1 MDSDRNDHKL
11 DELLADA
18 AHTYRVPPEPPL
30 DAIWSRV
37 EAQAFASEPARMT
50 RFDWRRV
57 GIAIAASLVIGVA
70 AGRYSVQSKGVAT
83 AAVASATTGAPT
95 SITTTSAAPGTAAA
109 QAAAAP
115 YQRATEEFL
124 GSTALLLAALPR
136 SGSGD
141 RASTLLPEQAT
152 QLLTTTRLLLDSPVG
167 ANPRMKAL
175 LQDLELVLAQ
185 VARLQP
191 RRESAELTTITQTLE
206 ARDLVP
212 RIRSAV
218 TDLSGLDY

>member
-1 MDSDRNDHKL
+1 MDAEKDESTL
-11 DELLADA
+11 DALLSDA
-18 AHTYRVPPEPPL
+18 ARTYRVPPAPPL
-30 DAIWSRV
+30 DAIWSQV
-37 EAQAFASEPARMT
+37 EARAFVMT
-50 RFDWRRV
+50 PTRQGRFAWRTL
-57 GIAIAASLVIGVA
+57 GLAMAASLLIGVA
-70 AGRYSVQSKGVAT
+70 VGRVSARGDRVATETTVVAGRPPAQSPVSQAKT
-83 AAVASATTGAPT
+83 AAE
-95 SITTTSAAPGTAAA
+95 
-109 QAAAAP
+109 P

-136 SGSGD
+136 TGSAD
-141 RASTLLPEQAT
+141 RTSTLLPEQAT

-191 RRESAELTTITQTLE
+191 RRESAELTMISQTLE
-206 ARDLVP
+206 ERDLVP

-218 TDLSGLDY
+218 TDLSAFDY

>member
-1 MDSDRNDHKL
+1 MDEKRL
-11 DELLADA
+11 DELLDDA
-18 AHTYRVPPEPPL
+18 ARTYRVPPEPPL

-37 EAQAFASEPARMT
+37 EAEAFAPVTAR
-50 RFDWRRV
+50 RSGPGWRV
-57 GIAIAASLVIGVA
+57 LTAAIAASLVLGVA
-70 AGRYSVQSKGVAT
+70 MGRYSTRAERAAAI
-83 AAVASATTGAPT
+83 AAVNASTVTP
-95 SITTTSAAPGTAAA
+95 AANPAA

-136 SGSGD
+136 DGSGGQMP
-141 RASTLLPEQAT
+141 TLLPDQAAE
-152 QLLTTTRLLLDSPVG
+152 LLTTTRLLLDSPVS

-191 RRESAELTTITQTLE
+191 RRENVTLTLISQTLE
-206 ARDLVP
+206 ERELVP

-218 TDLSGLDY
+218 ADLSTFDY

>member
-1 MDSDRNDHKL
+1 MDEKRL
-11 DELLADA
+11 DELLDDA
-18 AHTYRVPPEPPL
+18 ARTYRVPPEPPL

-37 EAQAFASEPARMT
+37 EAEAFAPVTAR
-50 RFDWRRV
+50 RSGPGWRV
-57 GIAIAASLVIGVA
+57 LTAAIAASLVLGVA
-70 AGRYSVQSKGVAT
+70 MGRYSTRAERAAAI
-83 AAVASATTGAPT
+83 AAVNASTVTP
-95 SITTTSAAPGTAAA
+95 AANPAA

-136 SGSGD
+136 DGSGGQTP
-141 RASTLLPEQAT
+141 TLLPDQAAE
-152 QLLTTTRLLLDSPVG
+152 LLTTTRLLLDSPVS

-191 RRESAELTTITQTLE
+191 RRENVTLTLISQTLE
-206 ARDLVP
+206 ERELVP

-218 TDLSGLDY
+218 ADLSTFDY

>member
-1 MDSDRNDHKL
+1 VTIESENHNEKKL
-11 DELLADA
+11 DALLDDA
-18 AHTYRVPPEPPL
+18 ARTYRVPPEPPL
-30 DAIWSRV
+30 DVIWSRV
-37 EAQAFASEPARMT
+37 EAQAFTAAPVR
-50 RFDWRRV
+50 RPWIDWRTFGV
-57 GIAIAASLVIGVA
+57 AVAASLVIGVVMGRASVRVQNVPA
-70 AGRYSVQSKGVAT
+70 AE
-83 AAVASATTGAPT
+83 VASGADTRETPAT
-95 SITTTSAAPGTAAA
+95 
-109 QAAAAP
+109 QAALDKAAP

-136 SGSGD
+136 NGSAD
-141 RASTLLPEQAT
+141 KTSSLLPEQAT

-191 RRESAELTTITQTLE
+191 RREKAELTMISQTLE
-206 ARDLVP
+206 ERDLVP

>member
-1 MDSDRNDHKL
+1 MDDKKL

-18 AHTYRVPPEPPL
+18 AQSYRVSPAPPL

-37 EAQAFASEPARMT
+37 EAEVFAPVPVR
-50 RFDWRRV
+50 RGGPQWRV
-57 GIAIAASLVIGVA
+57 LTAAIAASLAIGVA
-70 AGRYSVQSKGVAT
+70 MGRYSSRPDR
-83 AAVASATTGAPT
+83 ASAD
-95 SITTTSAAPGTAAA
+95 AAATIAAANANESTVTPAANTAA

-115 YQRATEEFL
+115 YQRSTEEYL
-124 GSTALLLAALPR
+124 GSTALLLAALPHD
-136 SGSGD
+136 GSGGQTP
-141 RASTLLPEQAT
+141 TLLPGQAA

-167 ANPRMKAL
+167 ENPRMMAL

-191 RRESAELTTITQTLE
+191 RREKVTLTLISQTLE
-206 ARDLVP
+206 ERELVP

-218 TDLSGLDY
+218 ADLSTFDY

>member
-1 MDSDRNDHKL
+1 MDAEKDERTL
-11 DELLADA
+11 DALLSDA
-18 AHTYRVPPEPPL
+18 ARTYRVPPEPPL
-30 DAIWSRV
+30 DAIWSQV
-37 EAQAFASEPARMT
+37 ESLAFVTAPARQG
-50 RFDWRRV
+50 RFAWRTL
-57 GIAIAASLVIGVA
+57 GLAMAASLVIGVA
-70 AGRYSVQSKGVAT
+70 VGRVSARGGNVPPV
-83 AAVASATTGAPT
+83 AAVAASKPVVMSPVSQAK
-95 SITTTSAAPGTAAA
+95 TAAE
-109 QAAAAP
+109 P

-136 SGSGD
+136 TGSGD
-141 RASTLLPEQAT
+141 RTSTLLPEQAA

-191 RRESAELTTITQTLE
+191 RRESAELTMISQTLE
-206 ARDLVP
+206 DRDLVP

-218 TDLSGLDY
+218 TDLSAFDY

>member
-1 MDSDRNDHKL
+1 MDEKRL
-11 DELLADA
+11 DELLDDA
-18 AHTYRVPPEPPL
+18 ARTYRVPPEPPL

-37 EAQAFASEPARMT
+37 EAEAFAPVTAR
-50 RFDWRRV
+50 RGGSGWRV
-57 GIAIAASLVIGVA
+57 LAAAIAASLVLGMA
-70 AGRYSVQSKGVAT
+70 LGRYSARGDRASTISAVSASTVT
-83 AAVASATTGAPT
+83 PAANP
-95 SITTTSAAPGTAAA
+95 AA

-136 SGSGD
+136 NGSGGQTP
-141 RASTLLPEQAT
+141 ALLPDQAAE
-152 QLLTTTRLLLDSPVG
+152 LLTTTRLLLDSPVS

-185 VARLQP
+185 VSRLQP
-191 RRESAELTTITQTLE
+191 RREKATLTLISQTLE
-206 ARDLVP
+206 ERELVP

-218 TDLSGLDY
+218 ADLSNFDY

>member
-1 MDSDRNDHKL
+1 MDEKRL

-18 AHTYRVPPEPPL
+18 VHTYRVPPEPPF

-37 EAQAFASEPARMT
+37 EEEAFAQATMRRTGPG
-50 RFDWRRV
+50 WRSLAAAV
-57 GIAIAASLVIGVA
+57 AASLVVGVSV
-70 AGRYSVQSKGVAT
+70 GRFSTHSAHP
-83 AAVASATTGAPT
+83 AAVTVVNASTVTPAL
-95 SITTTSAAPGTAAA
+95 TAAA
-109 QAAAAP
+109 QVAAAP

-136 SGSGD
+136 DGSGD
-141 RASTLLPEQAT
+141 QASTLLPEQAA
-152 QLLTTTRLLLDSPVG
+152 QLLTTTRLLLDSPIST
-167 ANPRMKAL
+167 NPRMKAL

-191 RRESAELTTITQTLE
+191 RRENVTLTLISQTLE
-206 ARDLVP
+206 ERELVP

-218 TDLSGLDY
+218 ADLSTFDY

>member
-1 MDSDRNDHKL
+1 MMDDKKL

-18 AHTYRVPPEPPL
+18 ATSYRVPPEPPL

-37 EAQAFASEPARMT
+37 EAEAFVPVAAR
-50 RFDWRRV
+50 RGGPDWRV
-57 GIAIAASLVIGVA
+57 LTAAIAASLVLGVA
-70 AGRYSVQSKGVAT
+70 MGRYSARTDRAATVVAT
-83 AAVASATTGAPT
+83 STSNSSTVTPAATP
-95 SITTTSAAPGTAAA
+95 AA

-115 YQRATEEFL
+115 YQRTTEEFL
-124 GSTALLLAALPR
+124 GSTALLLAALPHDG
-136 SGSGD
+136 SGSQ
-141 RASTLLPEQAT
+141 TPVLLPEQAA

-167 ANPRMKAL
+167 GNPRMKAL

-191 RRESAELTTITQTLE
+191 RRENVTLTLISQTLAE
-206 ARDLVP
+206 RELVP

-218 TDLSGLDY
+218 ADLSTFDY

>member
-1 MDSDRNDHKL
+1 MMDDEKL

-18 AHTYRVPPEPPL
+18 AKTYRVPPTPPL

-37 EAQAFASEPARMT
+37 EAEAFAPVSAR
-50 RFDWRRV
+50 RGGPGWRV
-57 GIAIAASLVIGVA
+57 LVAAIAASLVLGVA
-70 AGRYSVQSKGVAT
+70 VGRYSTQMNRAATVVA
-83 AAVASATTGAPT
+83 ANPNST
-95 SITTTSAAPGTAAA
+95 STVTLAETPAE

-115 YQRATEEFL
+115 YQRTTGEFL
-124 GSTALLLAALPR
+124 GSTALLLAALPHD
-136 SGSGD
+136 GSGD
-141 RASTLLPEQAT
+141 QTPTLLPEQAA

-167 ANPRMKAL
+167 ENPRMKAL

-191 RRESAELTTITQTLE
+191 RREKVTLTLISQTLE
-206 ARDLVP
+206 ERELVP

-218 TDLSGLDY
+218 ADLSTYEY

>member
-1 MDSDRNDHKL
+1 MDEKRL
-11 DELLADA
+11 DELLDDA
-18 AHTYRVPPEPPL
+18 ARTYRVPPEPPL

-37 EAQAFASEPARMT
+37 EAEVFAPVTAR
-50 RFDWRRV
+50 RGGPGWRV
-57 GIAIAASLVIGVA
+57 LVAAIAASLVLGVA
-70 AGRYSVQSKGVAT
+70 MGRYSTREERAAAI
-83 AAVASATTGAPT
+83 AAVNASTVTP
-95 SITTTSAAPGTAAA
+95 AANAAA

-136 SGSGD
+136 DGSGGQTP
-141 RASTLLPEQAT
+141 TLLPDQAAE
-152 QLLTTTRLLLDSPVG
+152 LLTTTRLLLDSPVS

-185 VARLQP
+185 VSRLQP
-191 RRESAELTTITQTLE
+191 RRENVTLTLISQTLE
-206 ARDLVP
+206 ERELVP

-218 TDLSGLDY
+218 ADLSNFDY

>member
-1 MDSDRNDHKL
+1 MDEKRL
-11 DELLADA
+11 DELLDDA
-18 AHTYRVPPEPPL
+18 ARTYHVPPEPPL

-37 EAQAFASEPARMT
+37 EAEAFAPVTAR
-50 RFDWRRV
+50 RSGPGWRV
-57 GIAIAASLVIGVA
+57 LTAAIAASLVLGVA
-70 AGRYSVQSKGVAT
+70 MGRYSTRAERAAAI
-83 AAVASATTGAPT
+83 AAVNASTVTP
-95 SITTTSAAPGTAAA
+95 AANPAA

-136 SGSGD
+136 DGSGGQMP
-141 RASTLLPEQAT
+141 TLLPDQAAE
-152 QLLTTTRLLLDSPVG
+152 LLTTTRLLLDSPVS

-191 RRESAELTTITQTLE
+191 RRENVTLTLISQTLE
-206 ARDLVP
+206 ERELVP

-218 TDLSGLDY
+218 ADLSTFDY

>member
-1 MDSDRNDHKL
+1 MDEKRL
-11 DELLADA
+11 DQLLDDA
-18 AHTYRVPPEPPL
+18 ARTYRVPPEPPL

-37 EAQAFASEPARMT
+37 EAEAFAPVTAR
-50 RFDWRRV
+50 RGGSGWRV
-57 GIAIAASLVIGVA
+57 LAAAIAASLVLGVA
-70 AGRYSVQSKGVAT
+70 LGRYSTRGDRAST
-83 AAVASATTGAPT
+83 IAAVSASTVTP
-95 SITTTSAAPGTAAA
+95 AANPAA

-136 SGSGD
+136 NGSGGQTP
-141 RASTLLPEQAT
+141 ALLPDQAAE
-152 QLLTTTRLLLDSPVG
+152 LLTTTRLLLDSPVS

-185 VARLQP
+185 VSRLQP
-191 RRESAELTTITQTLE
+191 RRENATLTLISQTLE
-206 ARDLVP
+206 DRELVP

-218 TDLSGLDY
+218 ADLSNFDY

>member
-1 MDSDRNDHKL
+1 MDEKRLDERL
-11 DELLADA
+11 DELLDDA
-18 AHTYRVPPEPPL
+18 ARTYRVPPEPPL

-37 EAQAFASEPARMT
+37 EAEVFTPVTAR
-50 RFDWRRV
+50 RGGPGWRV
-57 GIAIAASLVIGVA
+57 LTTAIAASLVLGVA
-70 AGRYSVQSKGVAT
+70 LGRHSTRDERAAT
-83 AAVASATTGAPT
+83 IAAVNASTVTP
-95 SITTTSAAPGTAAA
+95 AASPAA

-136 SGSGD
+136 SGSGGQTP
-141 RASTLLPEQAT
+141 TLLPDQAAE
-152 QLLTTTRLLLDSPVG
+152 LLTTTRLLLDSPVS

-191 RRESAELTTITQTLE
+191 RRDNATLTLISQTLE
-206 ARDLVP
+206 ERELVP

-218 TDLSGLDY
+218 SDLSTFDY